1 MANSGQS
8 LQERSPSAGLSI
20 SVARFRSKVQSA
32 AVESKD
38 SAVPEVPPYQ
48 IPSRAMHDEIRTYA
62 ELQQHMRNALR
73 EQHPEWVE
81 PDGDS
86 PICRSYERRFA
97 ELLALFAK
105 TGTRSAQTLN
115 G

>member
-1 MANSGQS
+1 
-8 LQERSPSAGLSI
+8 
-20 SVARFRSKVQSA
+20 
-32 AVESKD
+32 
-38 SAVPEVPPYQ
+38 
-48 IPSRAMHDEIRTYA
+48 MHDEIRTYA
-62 ELQQHMRNALR
+62 ELQQQMHYALR

-86 PICRSYERRFA
+86 PICHFYERRFA

-105 TGTRSAQTLN
+105 SGTRSAQTLN

>member
-20 SVARFRSKVQSA
+20 SAAHFRSKVQSA
-32 AVESKD
+32 AVVNKD
-38 SAVPEVPPYQ
+38 SAVPEVSPCQ
-48 IPSRAMHDEIRTYA
+48 IQSHAMHDEIRTYA
-62 ELQQHMRNALR
+62 ELQQQMHYALR

-86 PICRSYERRFA
+86 PTCHSYERRFA

-105 TGTRSAQTLN
+105 SGTPSAQTLN